1 MISAN
6 VSNHTRKAV
15 YARDHYRCALCDSN
29 RGIQIHHVIK
39 RSQGGGDQPDNLI
52 TLCMYCHAVIHGA
65 TDPYADYMNAEEL
78 HQACAEYL
86 GDLYAN
92 LGQVWYPYDG

>member
-39 RSQGGGDQPDNLI
+39 RSQGGGGTNRTTSSPCAC
-52 TLCMYCHAVIHGA
+52 TA
-65 TDPYADYMNAEEL
+65 TRSFTGPGSRTCRTGWTRRN
-78 HQACAEYL
+78 
-86 GDLYAN
+86 
-92 LGQVWYPYDG
+92 